1 MEVWFNSVALVL
13 AFGLDLL
20 LGDPRCLPHPVR
32 AIGRAVLLLEGL
44 ARRFFHSAAGL
55 RFAGA
60 AIVLLVAGGSA
71 AAVHYALKYAFI
83 LHFLAGMLLL
93 IYLYYAMLAVGDMLR
108 HVRAVEAAL
117 AGEDLPLARKRV
129 SLLVSRDTALL
140 GEEGVVRAALESL
153 FENAADGVV
162 APLFYAALGGPALA
176 VLYKAVNTMDSML
189 GYRTPRYYY
198 LGWAAARADDLL
210 SYIPARLTALL
221 FILAG
226 MLGRLNWKKGWRT
239 LLQDRKKHDSP
250 NSAWPEAA
258 AAGVLDIRLGGRDR
272 YHGKEISRPVLNNSG
287 KPPCCWDF
295 ARAFALFK
303 GVSLLALIA
312 SLVLIMVI
320 WQGAIPWFA
329 WFA

>member
-13 AFGLDLL
+13 AVGLDLP

-153 FENAADGVV
+153 FENAADVCSLCSPGV
-162 APLFYAALGGPALA
+162 LLWRFYT
-176 VLYKAVNTMDSML
+176 AVNTMDSML
-189 GYRTPRYYY
+189 GSGRRATIT
-198 LGWAAARADDLL
+198 WAGCG
-210 SYIPARLTALL
+210 
-221 FILAG
+221 AG
-226 MLGRLNWKKGWRT
+226 G
-239 LLQDRKKHDSP
+239 
-250 NSAWPEAA
+250 
-258 AAGVLDIRLGGRDR
+258 
-272 YHGKEISRPVLNNSG
+272 
-287 KPPCCWDF
+287 
-295 ARAFALFK
+295 
-303 GVSLLALIA
+303 
-312 SLVLIMVI
+312 
-320 WQGAIPWFA
+320 
-329 WFA
+329 

>member
-1 MEVWFNSVALVL
+1 MMGMWFDLGALIL

-32 AIGRAVLLLEGL
+32 AIGGAVLILERL
-44 ARRFFHSAAGL
+44 ARRLFHSASGL
-55 RFAGA
+55 RFAGGV
-60 AIVLLVAGGSA
+60 IVFLVAGGCA
-71 AAVHYALKYAFI
+71 AAAFYALKYAFY
-83 LHFLAGMLLL
+83 LHFLPGMLLS
-93 IYLYYAMLAVGDMLR
+93 IYLYYAMIAAGDMLR

-117 AGEDLPLARKRV
+117 AGDNLPLARERAG
-129 SLLVSRDTALL
+129 LLVSRDTAGLD
-140 GEEGVVRAALESL
+140 EEGVVRAALESL

-189 GYRTPRYYY
+189 GYRTPRYFY

-226 MLGRLNWKKGWRT
+226 VLGRLNWKQGWRT
-239 LLQDRKKHDSP
+239 LLQDRMKHDSP

-258 AAGVLDIRLGGRDR
+258 AAGVLGIRLGGCDR
-272 YHGKEISRPVLNNSG
+272 YHGKEISRPLLNSTG
-287 KPPCCWDF
+287 RPPCRRDF
-295 ARAFALFK
+295 APALALFK
-303 GVSLLALIA
+303 GVSLLALLA
-312 SLVLIMVI
+312 ALVLMMMVL
-320 WQGAIPWFA
+320 WWGAIPWFA
-329 WFA
+329 

>member
-1 MEVWFNSVALVL
+1 MAIWFNLGALVL

-20 LGDPRCLPHPVR
+20 LGDPRCLPHPIR
-32 AIGRAVLLLEGL
+32 AIGRAILIFEGL
-44 ARRFFHSAAGL
+44 ARRWFHSAAGL

-71 AAVHYALKYAFI
+71 AAVFYALKYAFY
-83 LHFLAGMLLL
+83 LHSLPGMLLF
-93 IYLYYAMLAVGDMLR
+93 IYLYYAMIAAGDMLR
-108 HVRAVEAAL
+108 HVRAVEDAL
-117 AGEDLPLARKRV
+117 TGDDLPLARERAG
-129 SLLVSRDTALL
+129 LLVSRDTSAL
-140 GEEGVVRAALESL
+140 GEEGVVRASLESL

-189 GYRTPRYYY
+189 GYKTPRYYY

-226 MLGRLNWKKGWRT
+226 ALGRLNWEQGWRV

-258 AAGVLDIRLGGRDR
+258 AAGVLGIRLGGRD
-272 YHGKEISRPVLNNSG
+272 YYQGQEAHRPLLNSSG
-287 KPPCCWDF
+287 RPPCRRDF
-295 ARAFALFK
+295 APALALFK
-303 GVSLLALIA
+303 GVSLLALLA
-312 SLVLIMVI
+312 ALALALMMMVLC
-320 WQGAIPWFA
+320 WGAI
-329 WFA
+329 